1 MTGGDISCP
10 ANICLQFS
18 IALKEWNGIHCP
30 PHIVMP
36 HIFLLI
42 KGHCLIL
49 QVSHTLN
56 YQVTQAHHQQICKIQ
71 TSGESCETTHSN
83 LSPESLPET
92 EKRSI
97 KALAIKARAVLK
109 IVTDL
114 TYLCKDK
121 EMLQLIAATVS
132 TLEEK
137 VTNKLPQD
145 SGLLVRL
152 KNIGCLKSY
161 EHPAKKQKHWKCRN
175 RVGSKADMLR
185 KTYRVNIN
193 FYRSLNKYTPAPAYC
208 P

>member
-1 MTGGDISCP
+1 MQDTDIGD
-10 ANICLQFS
+10 
-18 IALKEWNGIHCP
+18 
-30 PHIVMP
+30 
-36 HIFLLI
+36 
-42 KGHCLIL
+42 
-49 QVSHTLN
+49 
-56 YQVTQAHHQQICKIQ
+56 

-161 EHPAKKQKHWKCRN
+161 EHPAKKQKHWKYRN